1 MSTVATPQ
9 FEINFAPA
17 KRIQSKARIALFGVS
32 ASGKTLAAMRI
43 AIGLQN
49 LIDASKGIAAIDSE
63 HERINLYAEEEEF
76 LDANGETR
84 IRSYPLKAPYSPDH
98 YIAAIEKAEGL
109 GAQVLLIDSISHEW
123 FGKGGIQQIVD
134 EAAARQTGGN
144 KWAGW
149 SVGTPA
155 HNSFVEALMSCDMH
169 VVCTMRAK
177 TEWMQVGGQPKKV
190 GLGPVQREGMEYEF
204 DAVIKLELPD
214 HTGVVEVSRALRHFP
229 PGTALT
235 NEQTGSVFAERVWG
249 WLSEGAPRDEAHKT
263 EEARQRDEQ
272 QAAVEAQ
279 EQQEMAAQTPAE
291 ESTEQ
296 PPAEPASEEAAAG
309 TAPAAEGADPAPVSE
324 QPASDAAQPA
334 TEATAGE
341 NAEKLSSGK
350 KGAVTKAL
358 KSLQDRHGD
367 IDGGTDWT
375 VRLSASLPNQK
386 WNTRGV
392 ERVEDLTDEEADKLL
407 ATIAKTIE
415 HYDEEKAQAA
425 EDPQQTL

>member
-9 FEINFAPA
+9 FEIAFAPA
-17 KRIQSKARIALFGVS
+17 RRIQAKARIALFGVS

-49 LIDASKGIAAIDSE
+49 LIDSSKGIAAIDSE

-84 IRSYPLKAPYSPDH
+84 IRAYPLKAPYSPDH
-98 YIAAIEKAEGL
+98 YIAAIAKAQDL

-155 HNSFVEALMSCDMH
+155 HNSFIEAIMSCDMH

-204 DAVIKLELPD
+204 DAVIKLELED
-214 HTGVVEVSRALRHFP
+214 HSGTVEVSRALKDFP

-235 NEQTGSVFAERVWG
+235 NEQTGYVFAEKVWG
-249 WLSEGAPRDEAHKT
+249 WLSKGAPRETAQKT
-263 EEARQRDEQ
+263 EEAKQVEQQQQALAAQEAAETPPQAPAEQPAETSAGEAAVDAAPTTEAGPTAMSESSAPAEEPTAEQPAAEQ
-272 QAAVEAQ
+272 QAAN
-279 EQQEMAAQTPAE
+279 
-291 ESTEQ
+291 
-296 PPAEPASEEAAAG
+296 
-309 TAPAAEGADPAPVSE
+309 GA
-324 QPASDAAQPA
+324 
-334 TEATAGE
+334 
-341 NAEKLSSGK
+341 LSSGK
-350 KGAVTKAL
+350 KGAITKAL
-358 KSLQDRHGD
+358 KGLQERHGD

-375 VRLSASLPNQK
+375 VRLSAGLPNQK

-392 ERVEDLTDEEADKLL
+392 DKVEDLTDEEADKLL

-415 HYDEEKAQAA
+415 HYDEVKAQAA
-425 EDPQQTL
+425 ADAQQTL